1 MQETKC
7 STYSTDCRSLPS
19 ILNEIERAREAPRPC
34 ASSSDEPA
42 DAAAG
47 QRSGLRRSSHGPHHS
62 ALPRPIP
69 LALRPRVALEHG
81 DRQRGRLRAR
91 QSLPSQHWHAEPGRQ
106 CWHCWRPNTDPVRQ
120 PDGTSSAAP
129 HVPGSTR
136 RHHASAVR
144 CQGLLLRKPSLQRLV
159 PVVLSRTPYRQFGP
173 LQFHNDNDYIL
184 AVAETDPLVTWYQQG
199 WWGSGPKGDCEAP
212 SLSNCNCHCDVL
224 SHAAPFPRQLHI
236 PSDFLTTQGDG
247 CSGNNGLSMLQPDN
261 VTVIQTQPAYRCKK
275 GGPLLS
281 QSNGTIGCPQPH
293 PLTVDITSSGPE
305 TALGAH
311 GGSGL
316 SAIGGT
322 IRLHEIGPD
331 APPIAHVLKL
341 ELFAHQVREDCIEN
355 S

>member
-1 MQETKC
+1 MLLLV
-7 STYSTDCRSLPS
+7 S
-19 ILNEIERAREAPRPC
+19 
-34 ASSSDEPA
+34 
-42 DAAAG
+42 AAAFAAAATG
-47 QRSGLRRSSHGPHHS
+47 HTTPPCR
-62 ALPRPIP
+62 
-69 LALRPRVALEHG
+69 
-81 DRQRGRLRAR
+81 DRFLSPFG
-91 QSLPSQHWHAEPGRQ
+91 
-106 CWHCWRPNTDPVRQ
+106 
-120 PDGTSSAAP
+120 
-129 HVPGSTR
+129 PGSLWNTAIGSEAVFVPANLYPRSTGTLSLSLGDNAGTAGAPTPTQCANMTAHPAQRRTCPGAHGGITR
-136 RHHASAVR
+136 AQCAAKGCCFANLHCNVSCPWCFLAH
-144 CQGLLLRKPSLQRLV
+144 
-159 PVVLSRTPYRQFGP
+159 RQFGP

-184 AVAETDPLVTWYQQG
+184 AAAETDPLVTWYQQG